1 MAPDGV
7 DGAAIMAKLGN
18 RSGWYF
24 PFLLVNGETPLHDDD
39 GVRQA
44 GALMLAAYF
53 RGRGEAAGEKA
64 LAEEKKRKSRVEG
77 VMWALCDLR
86 SLSL

>member
-18 RSGWYF
+18 RSGWHF
-24 PFLLVNGETPLHDDD
+24 PFLLVSGETPLYDE
-39 GVRQA
+39 VRQA
-44 GALMLAAYF
+44 GPLMLAAYF
-53 RGRGEAAGEKA
+53 RGRGEAAGEMA
-64 LAEEKKRKSRVEG
+64 LEEERKRKSRVEG
-77 VMWALCDLR
+77 IMWALCDLR

>member
-18 RSGWYF
+18 RSGWYL
-24 PFLLVNGETPLHDDD
+24 PFLLVSGETPLYDDD
-39 GVRQA
+39 EVRQA

-53 RGRGEAAGEKA
+53 RDRGEAAGENA
-64 LAEEKKRKSRVEG
+64 LAEEKKRTRRVEG
-77 VMWALCDLR
+77 DMWALGDLR
-86 SLSL
+86 SLS